1 MNNDVTPFIAAAGL
15 VAAIVFATR
24 KPRLPAGVEA
34 PAAYP
39 SVAQIERAIVGML
52 ESEHASR
59 PPALVRTIARA
70 IHEACALEGL
80 DPALLLASGYTES
93 RFNPAAVSS
102 INALG
107 IWQQLPQFGQYYSD
121 ACWDNAQR
129 SPRCTWTQ
137 VANRPQE
144 AEIYSN
150 DVPQAARIAARHFA
164 YLIRKYG
171 SFEEGI
177 CRYAAGG
184 RGAGCAAGRS
194 YMERLKERMEWA
206 RSFF

>member
-1 MNNDVTPFIAAAGL
+1 MNDDVTPIIAAAGL
-15 VAAIVFATR
+15 IAAIVLTTR
-24 KPRLPAGVEA
+24 KRRLPDSVAA
-34 PAAYP
+34 PDSYP
-39 SVAQIERAIVGML
+39 TVAQIERAIVGML
-52 ESEHASR
+52 ASEHASR
-59 PPALVRTIARA
+59 APALVRTVARS

-93 RFNPAAVSS
+93 RFNPLAVSS

-107 IWQQLPQFGQYYSD
+107 IWQQLPQYGQYYAD

-129 SPRCTWTQ
+129 RPRCSWGQ
-137 VANRPQE
+137 VAQRPQE
-144 AEIYSN
+144 AEIYAN
-150 DVPQAARIAARHFA
+150 DVPQAARIAARHFG

-171 SFEEGI
+171 TFEEGI

-184 RGAGCAAGRS
+184 RGAGCAAGRN

>member
-1 MNNDVTPFIAAAGL
+1 MTDDITPFVVGAGL
-15 VAAIVFATR
+15 VAAIVLTTR
-24 KPRLPAGVEA
+24 KRSVPGVAAA
-34 PAAYP
+34 PEDYP
-39 SVAQIERAIVGML
+39 SVSQIERAVVGML

-59 PPALVRTIARA
+59 PAPLVRTIARS

-80 DPALLLASGYTES
+80 DPALLLASGFTES

-129 SPRCTWTQ
+129 RPRCSWSE
-137 VANRPQE
+137 VANRAQQ
-144 AEIYSN
+144 AEIYAN
-150 DVPQAARIAARHFA
+150 DVPQAARIAARHFG

-184 RGAGCAAGRS
+184 RGAGCAAGRN
-194 YMERLKERMEWA
+194 YMERLKTRMEWA